1 MYHKVSDTGSTATEW
16 FRPVLTGSL
25 LGLAAILLLFVLSA
39 LLLSFGILPLGTAP
53 AVASVSMAIG
63 SFLSGWF
70 AAKKLGK
77 NGLIIGLICGVGL
90 FLLFTIIGLA
100 AFGQT
105 PQISTLIRL
114 IIFVVSA
121 AIGGIL
127 GVGNSNKRKIV

>member
-1 MYHKVSDTGSTATEW
+1 MYQKNNNNSSKTAEW
-16 FRPVLTGSL
+16 LSPVLRGSL
-25 LGLAAILLLFVLSA
+25 LGLAAILLFFILSA
-39 LLLSFGILPLGTAP
+39 LLLSFGILPLGVAP

-63 SFLSGWF
+63 SFLSGWV

-77 NGLIIGLICGVGL
+77 NGLIIGLICGVAL

-105 PQISTLIRL
+105 PQLSTLIRL
-114 IIFVVSA
+114 IIFIVSA

-127 GVGNSNKRKIV
+127 GVGNSNKRRIV

>member
-1 MYHKVSDTGSTATEW
+1 MYQKNNDNSFKTAEW
-16 FRPVLTGSL
+16 LSPVLRGSL
-25 LGLAAILLLFVLSA
+25 LGLAAILLLFVLSS
-39 LLLSFGILPLGTAP
+39 LLLSFGILPLGVAP
-53 AVASVSMAIG
+53 AAASISMAIG

-70 AAKKLGK
+70 AAKKLEK
-77 NGLIIGLICGVGL
+77 NGLLVGLICGAAL

-100 AFGQT
+100 AFGET

-114 IIFVVSA
+114 VIFVISA